1 MQLCNYDFIICHP
14 GYHDAVPFAYIKTTS
29 HQALKTRHRCLLGY
43 NHRKFSFGGTSGS
56 TREKPVLV
64 VQLTAWPW
72 ILSKQ
77 PVSRTIQ
84 LHMQKVSDGVAHCVD
99 FKSTWLRPATKKPES
114 AALALMNI
122 HCITQIGFS
131 KTIDTVVHRHPW
143 CLLLTNILTE

>member
-77 PVSRTIQ
+77 PVSSTIQ

-99 FKSTWLRPATKKPES
+99 FKSTWQRPRLKSESQLHLLWRTSIALRK
-114 AALALMNI
+114 LALVKQSTPLYTGI
-122 HCITQIGFS
+122 H
-131 KTIDTVVHRHPW
+131 VVSF
-143 CLLLTNILTE
+143 LLIS

>member
-77 PVSRTIQ
+77 PVSSTIQ

-99 FKSTWLRPATKKPES
+99 FKSTWQRPATKKRES

>member
-77 PVSRTIQ
+77 PVSSTIQ

-99 FKSTWLRPATKKPES
+99 FKSTWQRPRLKSESQLHLLWRTSIALRK
-114 AALALMNI
+114 LALVKQSTPLYRRI
-122 HCITQIGFS
+122 H
-131 KTIDTVVHRHPW
+131 VVSF
-143 CLLLTNILTE
+143 LLIS